1 MYQYPL
7 ELHPEATGVWLS
19 CPDIPEM
26 NASGDTL
33 GEAFAE
39 ALNGLESALSL
50 YVEQRRKIP
59 AASPPRDPAMVL
71 NLPALT
77 VAKIMLWNAMCD
89 EGVSRAELARRLGCT
104 RQVVDRL
111 VDFLHAS
118 KIEQIERALGILGLR
133 LTLGLESDRDTAQA
147 STFSAVM

>member
-7 ELHPEATGVWLS
+7 ELHEESTGVWLS

-33 GEAFAE
+33 DDALVE
-39 ALNGLESALSL
+39 ALDGMESALSL

-59 AASPPRDPAMVL
+59 AASAPQAGSQVL
-71 NLPALT
+71 RLPALT
-77 VAKIMLWNAMCD
+77 VAKIMLWNAMLD
-89 EGVSRAELARRLGCT
+89 EGVTRAELARRLACS

-111 VDFLHAS
+111 VDFIHGS
-118 KIEQIERALGILGLR
+118 KIEQVERALAVLGLHI
-133 LTLGLESDRDTAQA
+133 TLSVQA
-147 STFSAVM
+147 A

>member
-7 ELHPEATGVWLS
+7 ELHPEPTGVWLS

-26 NASGDTL
+26 NASGDNL
-33 GEAFAE
+33 PEAMAE

-59 AASPPRDPAMVL
+59 APSPAGDPALVL
-71 NLPALT
+71 RIPALT
-77 VAKIMLWNAMCD
+77 VAKIMLWNSMLD
-89 EGVSRAELARRLGCT
+89 EDVSRAELARRLGCT

-111 VDFLHAS
+111 VDFLHSS
-118 KIEQIERALGILGLR
+118 KIEHVERALGLLGRRLS
-133 LTLGLESDRDTAQA
+133 LTLEAA
-147 STFSAVM
+147 

>member
-7 ELHPEATGVWLS
+7 ELHTEATGVWLS

-33 GEAFAE
+33 ADAFAE
-39 ALNGLESALSL
+39 ALDGLESALSL

-59 AASPPRDPAMVL
+59 AASPASDPTLVL
-71 NLPALT
+71 HLPALT

-89 EGVSRAELARRLGCT
+89 EDVNRAELARRMGVS

-111 VDFLHAS
+111 VDFIHTS
-118 KIEQIERALGILGLR
+118 KIEQVERALGLLGRR
-133 LTLGLESDRDTAQA
+133 LSLVLEAA
-147 STFSAVM
+147 

>member
-7 ELHPEATGVWLS
+7 ELHTEPTGVWLS

-33 GEAFAE
+33 AEAFAE
-39 ALNGLESALSL
+39 ALDGLESALSL

-59 AASPPRDPAMVL
+59 AASTPSDPALVL
-71 NLPALT
+71 HLPALT

-89 EGVSRAELARRLGCT
+89 EGVSRAELGRRMGVT
-104 RQVVDRL
+104 RQTVDRL
-111 VDFLHAS
+111 VDFIHAS
-118 KIEQIERALGILGLR
+118 KIEQVERALGLLGRR
-133 LTLGLESDRDTAQA
+133 LSLVLEAA
-147 STFSAVM
+147 

>member
-7 ELHPEATGVWLS
+7 ELHPEPTGVWLS

-59 AASPPRDPAMVL
+59 AASTPSDPALVL
-71 NLPALT
+71 HLPALT
-77 VAKIMLWNAMCD
+77 VAKIMLWNAMLD
-89 EGVSRAELARRLGCT
+89 EGVSRAELARRMGCT
-104 RQVVDRL
+104 RQTSDRL
-111 VDFLHAS
+111 VDFVHAS
-118 KIEQIERALGILGLR
+118 KIEQVERALGLLGRR
-133 LTLGLESDRDTAQA
+133 LSLVLEAA
-147 STFSAVM
+147 

>member
-7 ELHPEATGVWLS
+7 ELHQEPTGVWLS

-33 GEAFAE
+33 DEALDE
-39 ALNGLESALSL
+39 ALNGMESALSL
-50 YVEQRRKIP
+50 YVDQRRKIP
-59 AASPPRDPAMVL
+59 QASAVAGSGPVVR
-71 NLPALT
+71 LPALT
-77 VAKIMLWNAMCD
+77 VAKIMLWNSLLD

-111 VDFLHAS
+111 VDFLHTS
-118 KIEQIERALGILGLR
+118 KIEQVERALAELGRRITLTIERA
-133 LTLGLESDRDTAQA
+133 A
-147 STFSAVM
+147 

>member
-7 ELHPEATGVWLS
+7 ELHYEAPGVWLS
-19 CPDIPEM
+19 CPDVPEM
-26 NASGDTL
+26 NAAGDTL
-33 GEAFAE
+33 GEALAE

-59 AASPPRDPAMVL
+59 AASAPRDPALVL
-71 NLPALT
+71 RLPALT

-89 EGVSRAELARRLGCT
+89 EGVSRKELARRLDCS

-111 VDFLHAS
+111 VDFIHAS
-118 KIEQIERALGILGLR
+118 KIEQVERALGVLGRR
-133 LTLGLESDRDTAQA
+133 LALVLEAA
-147 STFSAVM
+147 

>member
-7 ELHPEATGVWLS
+7 ELHPEPTGVWLS

-26 NASGDTL
+26 NAAGDTL

-50 YVEQRRKIP
+50 YVEQRRPIP
-59 AASPPRDPAMVL
+59 AASAPTNPALVL
-71 NLPALT
+71 HLPALT
-77 VAKIMLWNAMCD
+77 VAKVMLWNAMLE
-89 EGVSRAELARRLGCT
+89 EGVSRAELARRMGCT

-111 VDFLHAS
+111 VDFIHAS
-118 KIEQIERALGILGLR
+118 KIEQVERALGLLGRR
-133 LTLGLESDRDTAQA
+133 LALVLEAA
-147 STFSAVM
+147 

>member
-7 ELHPEATGVWLS
+7 ELHEEPTGVWLS

-33 GEAFAE
+33 AEAFAE
-39 ALNGLESALSL
+39 ALDGMESALSL

-59 AASPPRDPAMVL
+59 AASVPAARSQVL
-71 NLPALT
+71 RLPALT
-77 VAKIMLWNAMCD
+77 VAKIMLWNAMID
-89 EGVSRAELARRLGCT
+89 GGVTRADLAQRLGCS

-111 VDFLHAS
+111 VDFLHGS
-118 KIEQIERALGILGLR
+118 RIEQVERALSVLGLHLA
-133 LTLGLESDRDTAQA
+133 LTVEAA
-147 STFSAVM
+147 

>member
-7 ELHPEATGVWLS
+7 ELHHEAPGVWLS

-26 NASGDTL
+26 NAAGDTL

-39 ALNGLESALSL
+39 ALNGMESALSL
-50 YVEQRRKIP
+50 YVDQRRPIP
-59 AASPPRDPAMVL
+59 PASPASDPANVL
-71 NLPALT
+71 HLPALT
-77 VAKIMLWNAMCD
+77 VAKIMLWNAMLD

-118 KIEQIERALGILGLR
+118 KIEQVERALGLLGRR
-133 LTLGLESDRDTAQA
+133 LMLVLEAA
-147 STFSAVM
+147 

>member
-7 ELHPEATGVWLS
+7 ELHQEATGVWLS

-39 ALNGLESALSL
+39 ALDGFESALSL
-50 YVEQRRKIP
+50 YVEQRRAIP
-59 AASPPRDPAMVL
+59 RASAPSDPALVL
-71 NLPALT
+71 RLPALT
-77 VAKIMLWNAMCD
+77 VAKIMLWNAMVD
-89 EGVSRAELARRLGCT
+89 EGVNRAELARRMGVS
-104 RQVVDRL
+104 RQVSERL

-118 KIEQIERALGILGLR
+118 KIEQVERALGLLGRR
-133 LTLGLESDRDTAQA
+133 LSLVLEAA
-147 STFSAVM
+147 

>member
-7 ELHPEATGVWLS
+7 ELHTEPTGVWLS

-26 NASGDTL
+26 NASGDTFE
-33 GEAFAE
+33 EASDE

-59 AASPPRDPAMVL
+59 AASPAGDAALVL
-71 NLPALT
+71 HPPTLT

-89 EGVSRAELARRLGCT
+89 EGVSRAELARRMGVS

-111 VDFLHAS
+111 VDFIHTS
-118 KIEQIERALGILGLR
+118 KIEQVERALGLLGRR
-133 LTLGLESDRDTAQA
+133 LSLVLEAA
-147 STFSAVM
+147 

>member
-7 ELHPEATGVWLS
+7 ELHTEPTGVWLS
-19 CPDIPEM
+19 CPDVPEM

-59 AASPPRDPAMVL
+59 AASPAHDPALVL
-71 NLPALT
+71 RLPALT

-89 EGVSRAELARRLGCT
+89 EGVSRAELARRLGVS
-104 RQVVDRL
+104 RQMVDRL

-118 KIEQIERALGILGLR
+118 KIEQVERALGMLGRR
-133 LTLGLESDRDTAQA
+133 LSLVLEAA
-147 STFSAVM
+147 

>member
-7 ELHPEATGVWLS
+7 ELHPEPTGVWLS

-26 NASGDTL
+26 NASGDNL
-33 GEAFAE
+33 PEAMAE

-59 AASPPRDPAMVL
+59 APSPATDPALVL
-71 NLPALT
+71 RIPALT
-77 VAKIMLWNAMCD
+77 VAKIMLWNSMLD

-111 VDFLHAS
+111 VDFLHSS
-118 KIEQIERALGILGLR
+118 KIEQVERALGLLGRRLS
-133 LTLGLESDRDTAQA
+133 LTLEAA
-147 STFSAVM
+147 